1 MKGEPGA
8 RSVALPVTDLV
19 ANDHMAV
26 MHGGAQMT
34 FADIALGVATVD
46 AIGGATNC
54 ATAQLHYNFARA
66 VRMGSLLVCRP
77 EVVRRTSRLV
87 FTRGLFTVGDE
98 VVGSADAIF
107 NVFEQR

>member
-1 MKGEPGA
+1 MAAGRHQRFLGRD
-8 RSVALPVTDLV
+8 RSDLDEGR
-19 ANDHMAV
+19 A
-26 MHGGAQMT
+26 GRAQMT

-46 AIGGATNC
+46 ALGGATNC
-54 ATAQLHYNFARA
+54 ATAQLHHNFARA
-66 VRMGSLLVCRP
+66 VRIGSVLVCRP

-87 FTRGLFTVGDE
+87 FTLGLFTVDGD